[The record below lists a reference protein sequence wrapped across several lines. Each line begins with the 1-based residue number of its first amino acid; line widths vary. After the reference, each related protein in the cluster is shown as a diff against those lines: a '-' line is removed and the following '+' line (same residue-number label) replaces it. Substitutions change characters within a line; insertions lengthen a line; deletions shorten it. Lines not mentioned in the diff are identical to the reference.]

1 MYEINEIYESNKKF
15 KKTLVYVFDI
25 SDDEN
30 YGYDEAFIIGLNSKS
45 QNALNS
51 IEKWHS
57 INAHLF
63 PWNDQENS
71 ITPSFSNYWW

>member
-15 KKTLVYVFDI
+15 KKILVYVFDI

-45 QNALNS
+45 QSAFNS
-51 IEKWHS
+51 FEKWHS

-63 PWNDQENS
+63 P
-71 ITPSFSNYWW
+71 

>member
-63 PWNDQENS
+63 P
-71 ITPSFSNYWW
+71 